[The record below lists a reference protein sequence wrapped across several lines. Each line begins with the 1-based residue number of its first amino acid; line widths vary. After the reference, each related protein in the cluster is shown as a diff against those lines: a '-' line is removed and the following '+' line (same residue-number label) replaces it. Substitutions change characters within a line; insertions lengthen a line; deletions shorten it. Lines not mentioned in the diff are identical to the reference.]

1 MDSDKKKRFSSEYNT
16 LSILEYLYLNAQKIP
31 VTKYNIVT
39 NIQGIKQQR
48 ADRINRMIDSLGK
61 NGYITSVN
69 TSSNIT
75 FYKITQKGI
84 DAYEKWIK
92 DFLDFAKSTDITYTT
107 TRSTTTNNES
117 LKKVSNDFNN

>member
-48 ADRINRMIDSLGK
+48 ADRVNRMIDSLGK